1 MNQDPLSK
9 YGPCLTS
16 DEYQQAVAAL
26 YRRAA
31 EDQGAAARGDV
42 EQSIKD
48 REFNLTIDY
57 KLGRNFPQ
65 ERRQAL
71 LEAKRMADKQRLR
84 LVGRFIRKSI
94 RDREFAS
101 GMQVWLEQ
109 LAEAFSQVLSPEE
122 LDAFMELKPGERP
135 VFPIEVD
142 KL

>member
-9 YGPCLTS
+9 YGPRLSS
-16 DEYQQAVAAL
+16 DEYQQAVADL

-31 EDQGAAARGDV
+31 ESQAAAGGGDV
-42 EQSIKD
+42 EQAIKD
-48 REFNLTIDY
+48 AEFNLVIDY
-57 KLGRNFPQ
+57 RLGRNFPA

-71 LEAKRMADKQRLR
+71 LEAKRAAEKQRLR

-109 LAEAFSQVLSPEE
+109 LADAFSQILSPEE
-122 LDAFMELKPGERP
+122 LDAFMELKPGEKP
-135 VFPIEVD
+135 VFPIEAD